1 MAKTNATG
9 RQVLIEFSTDNGVTT
24 FPVAEITNFSWKADD
39 IVKESRPLGHNDLT
53 IDVLNN
59 GGTLSFEANKS
70 DSGMINLFAQL
81 QKHFRAGVHNAT
93 RGRSPYFLI
102 RQQVKYTDG
111 TIETLIFKK
120 VVLHSPEQSASGAD
134 EFITNKF
141 EGRFDE
147 YIPSNPEIGDA
158 GILNASGKAVLNAG
172 LVSIAQLGEQTAV
185 SYL

>member
-9 RQVLIEFSTDNGVTT
+9 RQITLEFSTDNGVTT
-24 FPVAEITNFSWKADD
+24 FPLAEITNFSWKADD

-59 GGTLSFEANKS
+59 GGTCSFESNKS
-70 DSGMINLFAQL
+70 DSGMVNLFAQL
-81 QKHFRAGVHNAT
+81 QKHYRAGVHNAT

-102 RQQVKYTDG
+102 RQNVKYTDG

-120 VVLHSPEQSASGAD
+120 IVLHSPEQNASGAD

-147 YIPSNPEIGDA
+147 YIIQNADLGDA
-158 GILNASGKAVLNAG
+158 GVLNASGKAILNAG
-172 LVSIAQLGEQTAV
+172 LSSVALVGEQVAV

>member
-9 RQVLIEFSTDNGVTT
+9 RQIVLEFSTDNGVTT
-24 FPVAEITNFSWKADD
+24 FPLAEITNFSWKADD

-59 GGTLSFEANKS
+59 GGTCSFESNKS
-70 DSGMINLFAQL
+70 DSGVVNLFAQL
-81 QKHFRAGVHNAT
+81 QKHYRAGIHNAT

-102 RQQVKYTDG
+102 RQTVKYTDG
-111 TIETLIFKK
+111 TLETLILKK

-147 YIPSNPEIGDA
+147 YTTSNPALGDA
-158 GILNASGKAVLNAG
+158 GVLNTTGKAILNAG
-172 LVSIAQLGEQTAV
+172 LTSVSLVGEQSAV